1 MAEKKMTRA
10 DAIQFAIDYL
20 ADGIDNEILKEDD
33 QTNEVLATLKKMH
46 EQLTK
51 PRKKSDTK
59 SKARIL
65 NESLADKC
73 VAAMEGHE
81 AVTSKWL
88 QEHVNGLLTP
98 QKTTAVMKIA
108 VEDGRVVKAK
118 DGKTVTYSLAE

>member
-10 DAIQFAIDYL
+10 EAVAFAIEVVRDHEGDCE
-20 ADGIDNEILKEDD
+20 AI
-33 QTNEVLATLKKMH
+33 EVLAKMH

-65 NESLADKC
+65 NEGLANDC
-73 VAAMEGHE
+73 VAAMAGHE
-81 AVTSKWL
+81 AVTGKWL
-88 QEHVNGLLTP
+88 QEHVRGLMTP

-108 VEDGRVVKAK
+108 VDDGRVIKAK

>member
-1 MAEKKMTRA
+1 MAEKKMTRKA
-10 DAIQFAIDYL
+10 AVEFAIEVIRDHEGECEAL
-20 ADGIDNEILKEDD
+20 EILE
-33 QTNEVLATLKKMH
+33 KMH
-46 EQLTK
+46 EQLAK

-81 AVTSKWL
+81 NVTSKWL
-88 QEHVNGLLTP
+88 MEHVNGLMTP

-108 VEDGRVVKAK
+108 VEDGRVVKTK
-118 DGKTVTYSLAE
+118 DGKTVTYSLAD

>member
-10 DAIQFAIDYL
+10 QAIEFAIAAVENDE
-20 ADGIDNEILKEDD
+20 AKEIL
-33 QTNEVLATLKKMH
+33 VKMH

-118 DGKTVTYSLAE
+118 DGKAVTYSLAE